1 LAVERLG
8 MADRGCVG
16 MVVVMALERGRRE
29 RKREKAMGK
38 RKSGEMEE
46 KEREESILHFFYSIK
61 SSSIEL
67 QTTLK

>member
-16 MVVVMALERGRRE
+16 IVVVMALERE

-61 SSSIEL
+61 SSYIGL